1 MFKAVDVCGGP
12 EKDRRMTFHQFSQPL
27 LSGAPCDFSSFAGQ
41 VLVVVNVASKCGF
54 TRHYAGLQAL
64 HENTEGVTVLG
75 FPCNQFG
82 AQEPGTHEEIASFCE
97 KNYGVTFPM
106 FEKVDVKGD
115 ASHPAFA
122 WLTSQASSPVDAGDI
137 KWNFAKFVIGKDG
150 AIVGRFAPD
159 AAPDDRDLLVAIERA
174 LAS

>member
-1 MFKAVDVCGGP
+1 
-12 EKDRRMTFHQFSQPL
+12 MTFHQFSHPT
-27 LSGAPCDFSSFAGQ
+27 LSGAPCDFSSFEGQ

-64 HENTEGVTVLG
+64 HANTEGVTVLG

-106 FEKVDVKGD
+106 FEKVDVNGE
-115 ASHPAFA
+115 ARHPAFA
-122 WLTSQASSPVDAGDI
+122 WLTAERAAPVDAGDI

-150 AIVGRFAPD
+150 ALAARFAPNV
-159 AAPDDRDLLVAIERA
+159 APDDAALVAAIQAA
-174 LAS
+174 L